1 MGLASANM
9 HNSGYTK
16 IMKYLS
22 TGSKYPLV
30 CAFDD
35 PITLT
40 RSTLHTMLSERLTSG
55 KGWCLCD
62 LAPACGQHLSDY
74 DSLHPW
80 TVACQVSLSFTVSQS
95 LLKLMSIESVMLSN
109 HLILH

>member
-22 TGSKYPLV
+22 TGSKCPLV
-30 CAFDD
+30 WAFDD
-35 PITLT
+35 PITLPRT
-40 RSTLHTMLSERLTSG
+40 ALPAMRSERLTSG

-62 LAPACGQHLSDY
+62 LVPACGQHLSD
-74 DSLHPW
+74 
-80 TVACQVSLSFTVSQS
+80 
-95 LLKLMSIESVMLSN
+95 
-109 HLILH
+109 